1 MELDLDSYKQFHK
14 THFHPL
20 DLKIDIPLF
29 EKQMEQYSLAFRE
42 WGGPRKNIGRYG
54 LPLLNQNGSLHNNPE
69 PACYPLDIWNK
80 ENPDNKL
87 WYPLMAE
94 PTEVLNLSCF
104 DPIEDIKEYML
115 RSCVLKW
122 NTGANFVPHTDQTTP
137 TEVIRLWGTNDPDNM
152 SLRFDK
158 SGKYVHPFD
167 VSNTDHDLIP
177 VENVEAGRLY
187 LIDTCM
193 IHDAT
198 ASSDNV
204 YQFFIALNIESL
216 VTVASLKM

>member
-1 MELDLDSYKQFHK
+1 MQLDHSLYS
-14 THFHPL
+14 HFHPTNFQPL

-29 EKQMEQYSLAFRE
+29 ERQMEEYSLAFRE

-69 PACYPLDIWNK
+69 PACYPLDQWNK

-94 PTEVLNLSCF
+94 PTEVLSLSCF
-104 DPIEDIKEYML
+104 DPLEPIKEYML
-115 RSCVLKW
+115 RSCILKW
-122 NTGANFVPHTDQTTP
+122 NTGANFVPHTDQTLP
-137 TEVIRLWGTNDPDNM
+137 SDVIRLWGTNDPKNM

-167 VSNTDHDLIP
+167 VSKTEYELEEVKD
-177 VENVEAGRLY
+177 VEAGRLY
-187 LIDTCM
+187 LIDTCI

-198 ASSDNV
+198 ASADNV
-204 YQFFIALNIESL
+204 YQFFIALNVESL
-216 VTVASLKM
+216 LSIAELKL